1 MNLTPGL
8 GECYSPGSGLS
19 QSSGP
24 GLSNQPSKLDGP
36 ERMETEESVTFMQR
50 QFGALLQPAVN
61 KFSLR
66 MFGSH
71 KAVEIEQQR
80 VKSAGFW
87 IIHPYS
93 DFRFYWDLI
102 MLLLMVGNLIILPVG
117 ITFFKDENTPPWIVF
132 NVLSDTF
139 FLADLILN
147 FRTGIVVEDNTEI
160 ILEPHTI
167 KMRYLKTWFLVD
179 FVSSIP
185 VDYIFLI
192 VDLETQVDSEVY
204 KTARALRI
212 VRFTKILSLLR
223 LLRLSRLI
231 RYIHQWEEIFHM
243 TYDLA
248 SAVVRIF
255 NLIGM
260 MLLLCHWDGCLQFL
274 VPMLQDFPEDC
285 WVYINKM
292 VNESWGKQYS
302 HAIFKAMSH
311 MLCIGYGQQ
320 APEGMTDVWLTMLSM
335 IVGAT
340 CYAMFIG
347 HATALIQSL
356 DSSRR
361 QYQEKYKQVEQYM
374 SFHKLPP
381 DTRQR
386 IHEYYE
392 HRYQGKMFDEENIL
406 GELSEPLREEIVNFN
421 CRNLVANMPLFA
433 NADPNFVT
441 AMLTKLRFEVFQPA
455 DYIIR
460 EGTVGKKMYFI
471 QHGVVSILTRGSKE
485 TKLSDGSYFGEIC
498 LLTRGRRTAS
508 VRADTYCRLYS
519 LSVDNFNE
527 VLEEYPMMRRAFE
540 TVAMDRLD
548 RIGKKNSILLRKRA
562 ENSAAS
568 VNNDIIQ
575 QIVKHDQDTAHNIQD
590 LQALGTVREIGHN
603 KTLIWEPLVHAPLQ
617 TAAATTSVA
626 IALTHQQNLQAHVF
640 LPPSS
645 LPETAYASR
654 QARRSQPNIGASQ
667 PSSGSSSSGGQTHQQ
682 TAAQKPG
689 VAPPPSR
696 LFHLQRTEPPTVGKP
711 LMTSQVQLSRSRG
724 TSASTSVLQQAAGP
738 GTSQAMAMAA
748 APLSG
753 RTLHYSLSR
762 ASGSHISLLMQ
773 QAASSPQQLVKHRSI
788 QGLPIRRLS
797 QDVRPLSASQPS
809 LPNKGVQQQ
818 ESSAASPQASD
829 SPGSISN
836 KSSPSVAL
844 VKSLASPCLAQQ
856 QVPSGSLTASGSPAA
871 PQSPVSASRP
881 PGPSRKGSVAFSP
894 DVDIAKPKLP
904 SNM

>member
-1 MNLTPGL
+1 
-8 GECYSPGSGLS
+8 
-19 QSSGP
+19 
-24 GLSNQPSKLDGP
+24 
-36 ERMETEESVTFMQR
+36 
-50 QFGALLQPAVN
+50 
-61 KFSLR
+61 
-66 MFGSH
+66 
-71 KAVEIEQQR
+71 
-80 VKSAGFW
+80 
-87 IIHPYS
+87 
-93 DFRFYWDLI
+93 

-139 FLADLILN
+139 FLADLVLN

-160 ILEPHTI
+160 ILDPHTI
-167 KMRYLKTWFLVD
+167 KMKYLKSWFLVD

-192 VDLETQVDSEVY
+192 VDLETPVDSEVY

-274 VPMLQDFPEDC
+274 VPMLQEFPEDC
-285 WVYINKM
+285 WVSINHM

-406 GELSEPLREEIVNFN
+406 GELSEPLKEEIVNFN

-562 ENSAAS
+562 ENSMGS
-568 VNNDIIQ
+568 VNNEIIQ
-575 QIVKHDQDTAHNIQD
+575 QIVKHDRDMAHNIQD
-590 LQALGTVREIGHN
+590 LQSTGATRDTGY
-603 KTLIWEPLVHAPLQ
+603 KQQLIWEPLVHAPLQ
-617 TAAATTSVA
+617 TAAATTNVA

-654 QARRSQPNIGASQ
+654 QARRSQPSLGGSR
-667 PSSGSSSSGGQTHQQ
+667 PSSGSSPSG
-682 TAAQKPG
+682 AQP
-689 VAPPPSR
+689 
-696 LFHLQRTEPPTVGKP
+696 HLQTPVGMSPSSPSGIQKQSVAGQCLQPPARLGPPQRGEPQILARPP
-711 LMTSQVQLSRSRG
+711 LMPSQVQLSRSRG
-724 TSASTSVLQQAAGP
+724 TSASTSVLQQSPGP
-738 GTSQAMAMAA
+738 SSSPVVLGH
-748 APLSG
+748 LSG

-762 ASGSHISLLMQ
+762 ATGSHISLLMQ
-773 QAASSPQQLVKHRSI
+773 QASSSPQQLVKHRSI
-788 QGLPIRRLS
+788 QGLPIRRFS
-797 QDVRPLSASQPS
+797 QDVRLLSASQPS
-809 LPNKGVQQQ
+809 LPDKQLD
-818 ESSAASPQASD
+818 SSASPRGAG
-829 SPGSISN
+829 SPGAGSN
-836 KSSPSVAL
+836 KSAPSEPSLIAKPPVTSPSAH
-844 VKSLASPCLAQQ
+844 PQQ
-856 QVPSGSLTASGSPAA
+856 LPSGSLVLSGHSASGSTTT
-871 PQSPVSASRP
+871 QSPGSAPRQTA
-881 PGPSRKGSVAFSP
+881 PSRKGSVVFSP
-894 DVDIAKPKLP
+894 DVDVAKPKLP